1 MQSDPVLESVRRQ
14 ITQRVA
20 ELRREIS
27 RDRAEL
33 DDLRQRVGSHDVL
46 DPAERA
52 GDAAV
57 ADVLGPAEEILLREA
72 LQLEA
77 ALHRIA
83 DGHYGVC
90 VDCHKAI
97 APQRLAAEPACERC
111 LSCQTAF
118 ERAPGRR

>member
-27 RDRAEL
+27 RDQAEL
-33 DDLRQRVGSHDVL
+33 DDLRQRMASHDVL

-52 GDAAV
+52 GELAV
-57 ADVLGPAEEILLREA
+57 ADVLAPAEEILLREA

-83 DGHYGVC
+83 EGHYGVC
-90 VDCHKAI
+90 VDCHKPI
-97 APQRLAAEPACERC
+97 ATDRLSAEPACERC
-111 LSCQTAF
+111 VSCQAAF
-118 ERAPGRR
+118 ETKGARK

>member
-1 MQSDPVLESVRRQ
+1 MTSDPVLENVRRQ

-33 DDLRQRVGSHDVL
+33 DELRQRIGSHDVL

-52 GDAAV
+52 GDTAV
-57 ADVLGPAEEILLREA
+57 VDVLAPAEEILLREA

-83 DGHYGVC
+83 EGRYGIC
-90 VDCHKAI
+90 ADCGKAI
-97 APQRLAAEPACERC
+97 AAKRLAAEPGCDRCIAC
-111 LSCQTAF
+111 QATA
-118 ERAPGRR
+118 EKAGARR

>member
-1 MQSDPVLESVRRQ
+1 MSSDPVLETVRRQ
-14 ITQRVA
+14 LTQRVA

-33 DDLRQRVGSHDVL
+33 DELRQRIGNHDVL

-52 GDAAV
+52 GDTAV
-57 ADVLGPAEEILLREA
+57 ADVLAPAEEILLREA

-83 DGHYGVC
+83 EGRYGIC
-90 VDCHKAI
+90 ADCDKAI
-97 APQRLAAEPACERC
+97 AAERLAAEPACDRCVDCQAALER
-111 LSCQTAF
+111 TGA
-118 ERAPGRR
+118 RR

>member
-1 MQSDPVLESVRRQ
+1 MQSDTVLESVRRQ

-33 DDLRQRVGSHDVL
+33 EELRQRIGSHDVL

-52 GDAAV
+52 GDTAV
-57 ADVLGPAEEILLREA
+57 AEVLAPAEEILLREA

-83 DGHYGVC
+83 EGHYGIC
-90 VDCHKAI
+90 ANCHKPI
-97 APQRLAAEPACERC
+97 AAERLAAEPACERC
-111 LSCQTAF
+111 LACQAAF
-118 ERAPGRR
+118 EKTAARG